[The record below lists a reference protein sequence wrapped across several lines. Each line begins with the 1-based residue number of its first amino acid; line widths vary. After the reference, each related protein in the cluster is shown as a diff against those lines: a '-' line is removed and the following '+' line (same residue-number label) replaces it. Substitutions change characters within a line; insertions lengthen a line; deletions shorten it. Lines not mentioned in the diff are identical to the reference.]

1 MAISS
6 TDKAKAAEALNR
18 HPDLSPAARRVG
30 LELLNRVNKR
40 TGLAWPSEARM
51 AEALGVN
58 ERTIRRGKAELH
70 ALGLVTWVKRGTSRQ
85 GRTPLYALVWTAL
98 LTIADAI
105 KTKVKAAYDA
115 ARVRTSAAS
124 KPAPAEKQSA
134 EIKTPPPEN
143 RPQMTTPRPAV
154 GRTFL
159 PTYLSQVLNKASGS
173 GFWPAPGTPQGQA
186 LTDQQL
192 NAKAHSRI
200 WAGLSGL
207 SQHHYTQLMDLLT
220 PEREAEAVK
229 AERFRP
235 GTGLA
240 MLKTILEREAM
251 A

>member
-1 MAISS
+1 M
-6 TDKAKAAEALNR
+6 
-18 HPDLSPAARRVG
+18 
-30 LELLNRVNKR
+30 
-40 TGLAWPSEARM
+40 
-51 AEALGVN
+51 
-58 ERTIRRGKAELH
+58 
-70 ALGLVTWVKRGTSRQ
+70 
-85 GRTPLYALVWTAL
+85 
-98 LTIADAI
+98 
-105 KTKVKAAYDA
+105 
-115 ARVRTSAAS
+115 
-124 KPAPAEKQSA
+124 
-134 EIKTPPPEN
+134 
-143 RPQMTTPRPAV
+143 
-154 GRTFL
+154 
-159 PTYLSQVLNKASGS
+159 PTYLSQVLNKASES